1 MEMTEATERIDNSE
15 TEALV
20 DTRLQRQL
28 GRATLEGLTLA
39 SAVEWHPN
47 IEIENNLKDAIVG
60 QEDAIEAIMNAL
72 NREKFRNPNRPI
84 ANLLFLGPTGVGKTE
99 TAKELAYQ
107 LHGNHDKFI
116 KVDCSS
122 FSHGHEI
129 TSLVGAPPSYVG
141 REQKPVFA
149 PEVVEQEKAVI
160 VFDEVEKGSQ
170 PLWDLLLQIMDD
182 GEVLLNTTGEK
193 VSFKNAI
200 VILTTNL
207 GSNEISDLL
216 NPKQTGFQ
224 SAKDATPRASR
235 QHVNAAATAAL
246 KKLFRPEFI
255 NRIDSKIVF
264 DSLTDDQLGE
274 VLNRYAAVANERY
287 QDEARVLLN
296 MSQDLRNNLVT
307 NNEERHQFGARP
319 ILRDYDRLVE
329 SDLAKHVNSGSIP
342 AGSTVY
348 AILSDESDDRNP
360 NKVQFYYEK
369 NADLDLPLA
378 PEAVA
383 MQEPVNVEIEI
394 IPSTSREL
402 DIIPPKQ
409 D

>member
-1 MEMTEATERIDNSE
+1 MEATELLSNPEVEVAASE
-15 TEALV
+15 G
-20 DTRLQRQL
+20 LQRQL
-28 GRATLEGLTLA
+28 GRRGLDGLTLA
-39 SAVEWHPN
+39 APVEWHPN
-47 IEIENNLKDAIVG
+47 IEIEENLKAALVG
-60 QEDAIEAIMNAL
+60 QGDAIEAIMNAL

-107 LHGNHDKFI
+107 LHGDDSAFV

-149 PEVVEQEKAVI
+149 PEIIEQNKAVV

-170 PLWDLLLQIMDD
+170 PLWDLMLQIMDD
-182 GEVLLNTTGEK
+182 GEVLLNTTGQK

-224 SAKDATPRASR
+224 PTKEVAGTTSR
-235 QHVNAAATAAL
+235 QQVSAAATAAL
-246 KKLFRPEFI
+246 RNYFRPEFI

-274 VLNRYAAVANERY
+274 VLDRYASQANERY
-287 QDEARVLLN
+287 QDEARIMLK
-296 MSQDLRNNLVT
+296 MSDDLQRELVV
-307 NNEERHQFGARP
+307 NNEERHLFGARP
-319 ILRDYDRLVE
+319 ILRDYDRIVE
-329 SDLAKHVNSGSIP
+329 SSLAKHVNSGSIP
-342 AGSTVY
+342 AGSSVY
-348 AILSDESDDRNP
+348 AVLADEQGKSYAD
-360 NKVQFYYEK
+360 KIQFYYEM
-369 NADLDLPLA
+369 NPDLALPEV
-378 PEAVA
+378 PEVVQA
-383 MQEPVNVEIEI
+383 QSLQGTEIVR
-394 IPSTSREL
+394 IPFVSQEL
-402 DIIPPKQ
+402 DKIPHDDDSPS
-409 D
+409 